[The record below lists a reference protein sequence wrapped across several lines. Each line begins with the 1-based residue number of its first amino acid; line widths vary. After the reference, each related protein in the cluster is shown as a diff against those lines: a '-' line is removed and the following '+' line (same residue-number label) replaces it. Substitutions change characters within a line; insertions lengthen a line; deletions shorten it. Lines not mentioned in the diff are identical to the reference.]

1 MKSREHHFMETKL
14 GDWPAALDE
23 EGVTKSGLK
32 SALWRWHFQGLLVP
46 FCLIEYQ
53 DEETDTERSTDL
65 PKDFIRKAGGL
76 PDKVKK
82 PASVPHEL
90 LDLLYPQQTL
100 TSLPLRSEATLNGGS
115 K

>member
-1 MKSREHHFMETKL
+1 METKL

-53 DEETDTERSTDL
+53 GT
-65 PKDFIRKAGGL
+65 
-76 PDKVKK
+76 VKL
-82 PASVPHEL
+82 HL
-90 LDLLYPQQTL
+90 
-100 TSLPLRSEATLNGGS
+100 LPL
-115 K
+115 